1 MSAELILSDDGILW
15 LLSEDGEDC
24 RSRLLGSVGDPATS
38 YRVPGDLLGRL
49 GELEREWRKAVEFG
63 DACRAEAIDTYRR
76 NAL

>member
-15 LLSEDGEDC
+15 LRESDGDDA
-24 RSRLLGSVGDPATS
+24 RATLLGPVSDAATS